1 MLKLRCSRKLRRAKK
16 GKSKS
21 NVPVRLMK
29 KIIIMKK
36 LVQFAVDYPV
46 TVLMVTLAVVLL
58 GWISYDKLGV
68 DLFPDLNN
76 PRLYVEIR
84 AGERPP
90 EEMEKRFVKNI
101 ESLAIRQRGVVQVFS
116 ECRSGRARI
125 TVEYAWN
132 KDMDEA
138 FLDLQ
143 KALGPV
149 SQDRDVEELNI
160 TRHDPNSAPV
170 MQLAFYHDNITDMN
184 RLRMVAQSYLRN
196 ELVRLDGIAAVELSG
211 EEEAEVVISTDEY
224 LLRSF
229 GLTLDGVGQRIQSFN
244 RTVSGGSVTEMGRQY
259 IVKGV
264 SLLRSLDDFR
274 GIIVG
279 YKPVEK
285 MPQGAS
291 TEIQASVT
299 KVPIFLGEVADIAYR
314 NKRPE
319 SIVRI
324 NGRRCLGLSIYKE
337 TRFNTVKAVEQV
349 DTRLKEMEASLAG
362 YHIIRVNDQ
371 GAYISAAVGEVK
383 NTALLGIVL
392 AILILFLFLRRVG
405 VTLIISLAIPI
416 SIIATFNLMY
426 FGGLTLNIMTLGGLA
441 LGAGMLV
448 DNAIVV
454 MENIF
459 RNNEAG
465 LDVRA
470 AAVTGTAQVGG
481 AITASTLTTIVVF
494 LPIVY
499 MHGASGELFKDEAW
513 TVAFSLLS
521 SLFVAIFLI
530 PMLYYYIFRHRPV
543 KKTHYSVKF
552 TGYAAFL
559 RQVLR
564 RRWSVTATA
573 VVLVTAAYLILPRLG
588 MEFMPPAESNEVV
601 MKMILPEGTTLE
613 RTSDA
618 LRNMEEVIREMLG
631 DDLEMLYTR
640 AGSESGQGGDIQ
652 AVFIGENN
660 GSIRIVLKK
669 EAHISTD
676 QVIRVLGDV
685 AGGVPGMKLDFS
697 HEETAL
703 RSILGTG
710 EAPVVVEVQGEDP
723 EVLLHLAGEVEARMK
738 TVEGLYNI
746 KSSIEEGA
754 PELEVVIDRMR
765 AGLYDLDVATV
776 TTTIRNKLTG
786 RESGSVEMDGEMEPV
801 ILRLPPM
808 DRQALAD
815 IDIRK
820 GNTTVRLSEIAEIRE
835 STLPREILR
844 RNQSR
849 IVRITAQTEKKEAL
863 DKMSVKIRTALGSID
878 VPQDYRIRIT
888 GEEAR
893 RQASTENLGFALLL
907 SIILVYMVL
916 ASQFESLVHPFTI
929 LLTIP
934 LAGVGTVLL
943 FWVLGRPLDIM
954 ALIGVI
960 LLAGIAVNDS
970 IILVDRI
977 NQLRREG
984 LSRREA
990 IIEAGRQRIRPI
1002 LMTSLTTVLALL
1014 PLIIG
1019 FGENVALRSSMAL
1032 AVIGG
1037 LTTSTLLTLVV
1048 IPCFYDLLDSVKEKI
1063 TGRKEIQT
1071 VPEG

>member
-1 MLKLRCSRKLRRAKK
+1 
-16 GKSKS
+16 
-21 NVPVRLMK
+21 
-29 KIIIMKK
+29 MKK
-36 LVQFAVDYPV
+36 LVTFAVDYPV

-76 PRLYVEIR
+76 PRLYIEVK

-90 EEMEKRFVKNI
+90 EEMEKRYVKNI
-101 ESLAIRQRGVVQVFS
+101 ESMAIRQRGVVQVFS
-116 ECRSGRARI
+116 VCRSGRARI
-125 TVEYAWN
+125 TVAYTWN

-143 KALGPV
+143 KALGSV
-149 SQDRDVEELNI
+149 SQDRDIEELNI

-170 MQLAFYHDNITDMN
+170 MQLALTHDNITDMN
-184 RLRMVAQSYLRN
+184 RLRVVAQNYIRN
-196 ELVRLDGIAAVELSG
+196 ELVRLDGIAGVDISGG
-211 EEEAEVVISTDEY
+211 EEGEVVISTDEY

-229 GLTLDGVGQRIQSFN
+229 GLTLDGVGQRIQAFN
-244 RTVSGGSVTEMGRQY
+244 RTVSGGSVTEMGKKY

-264 SLLRSLDDFR
+264 SLLRNLDDFR

-279 YKPVEK
+279 YKPVEQV
-285 MPQGAS
+285 PQGQQ
-291 TEIQASVT
+291 QATGVT
-299 KVPIFLGEVADIAYR
+299 RVPVFLGEVAEISFQ

-319 SIVRI
+319 NIVRI
-324 NGRRCLGLSIYKE
+324 NGKRCLGLSIYKE

-349 DTRLKEMEASLAG
+349 NKRLQEMEASLTG
-362 YHIIRVNDQ
+362 YHLIRVNDQ
-371 GAYISAAVGEVK
+371 GAYISNAVSGVK

-392 AILILFLFLRRVG
+392 AILVLYLFLRRLG
-405 VTLIISLAIPI
+405 VTLIISLAIPV

-459 RNNEAG
+459 RNSEAG
-465 LDVRA
+465 LDVRS

-499 MHGASGELFKDEAW
+499 LHGASGELFKDEAW

-530 PMLYYYIFRHRPV
+530 PMLYYYIFRNRPV
-543 KKTHYSVKF
+543 KPTHYSVKF
-552 TGYAAFL
+552 HGYAAVLKKML
-559 RQVLR
+559 RH
-564 RRWSVTATA
+564 RWA
-573 VVLVTAAYLILPRLG
+573 VTAAALFLVVGAYLLLPFLG
-588 MEFMPPAESNEVV
+588 MEFMPPADSRQVV
-601 MKMILPEGTTLE
+601 MKVTLPEGTTLE
-613 RTSDA
+613 RTSAA
-618 LRNMEEVIREMLG
+618 LQNLETVIREMTG
-631 DDLEMLYTR
+631 DDLETLYTHV
-640 AGSESGQGGDIQ
+640 GSESSEGGDIQ
-652 AVFIGENN
+652 AVFQGENN
-660 GSIRIVLKK
+660 GSVRIVLKK
-669 EAHISTD
+669 EAGIHTD
-676 QVIRVLGDV
+676 ELIRALGDV

-697 HEETAL
+697 TGETAL
-703 RSILGTG
+703 QSILGTS
-710 EAPVVVEVQGEDP
+710 EAPVVVEVQGEDQQ
-723 EVLLHLAGEVEARMK
+723 VLQQLAGEVAAKMQGVK
-738 TVEGLYNI
+738 GLYNI
-746 KSSIEEGA
+746 KTSVGEGA
-754 PELEVVIDRMR
+754 PELEVVIDRLR
-765 AGLYDLDVATV
+765 AGIYNLDVATV
-776 TTTIRNKLTG
+776 TATLKNKLTG
-786 RESGSVEMDGEMEPV
+786 RQSGNVEIDGEMEPV
-801 ILRLPPM
+801 VMKLPQM
-808 DRQALAD
+808 DRKALSD
-815 IDIRK
+815 LVIRK
-820 GNTTVRLSEIAEIRE
+820 GNQVVRLAEIADIRE
-835 STLPREILR
+835 AVSPREILR

-849 IVRITAQTEKKEAL
+849 IVRITARMGKNEAL
-863 DKMSVKIRTALGSID
+863 DKMSARISAALQDIEI
-878 VPQDYRIRIT
+878 PQDYRISIT

-893 RQASTENLGFALLL
+893 RKESMGNLGFALLL
-907 SIILVYMVL
+907 SIVLVYMVL

-943 FWVLGRPLDIM
+943 FLALGRPLDIM

-977 NQLRREG
+977 NQLRQEG
-984 LSRREA
+984 LPRREA
-990 IIEAGRQRIRPI
+990 IVEAGRQRIRPI

-1048 IPCFYDLLDSVKEKI
+1048 IPCFYDILDSLKEMI
-1063 TGRKEIQT
+1063 TGKKELTTIT
-1071 VPEG
+1071 RE

>member
-1 MLKLRCSRKLRRAKK
+1 
-16 GKSKS
+16 
-21 NVPVRLMK
+21 
-29 KIIIMKK
+29 MKK

-46 TVLMVTLAVVLL
+46 TVTMVTLAVVLL

-76 PRLYVEIR
+76 PRLYVEVK

-90 EEMEKRFVKNI
+90 EEMEKRYVKNM
-101 ESLAIRQRGVVQVFS
+101 ESMAIRQRGVVQVFS
-116 ECRSGRARI
+116 ECRTGRARI
-125 TVEYAWN
+125 TVEYAWD

-138 FLDLQ
+138 YLDLQ
-143 KALGPV
+143 KAMGSF
-149 SQDRDVEELNI
+149 SQDRDIEELNI

-184 RLRMVAQSYLRN
+184 QLRVVAQNYLRN
-196 ELVRLDGIAAVELSG
+196 ELVRLDGIAGVELSG
-211 EEEAEVVISTDEY
+211 EEEREVVINTNEY
-224 LLRSF
+224 LLQAF
-229 GLTLDGVGQRIQSFN
+229 GLTLDAVGQRIQNFN

-274 GIIVG
+274 TLIVG
-279 YKPVEK
+279 YKPVAAL
-285 MPQGAS
+285 PQGAQTS
-291 TEIQASVT
+291 AGVT
-299 KVPIFLGEVADIAYR
+299 RVPVFLGEVADISFR
-314 NKRPE
+314 NQRPE
-319 SIVRI
+319 SITRI
-324 NGRRCLGLSIYKE
+324 NGERCIGLSIYKE

-349 DTRLKEMEASLAG
+349 KKRLTEMQQSLAG
-362 YHIIRVNDQ
+362 YHLVTVNDQ
-371 GAYISAAVGEVK
+371 GAYISSAIDEVK

-392 AILILFLFLRRVG
+392 AVLILFLFLRRVG

-552 TGYAAFL
+552 TRYAAVL
-559 RQVLR
+559 RRILR
-564 RRWSVTATA
+564 RRWP
-573 VVLVTAAYLILPRLG
+573 VTAAAALLVAGAFLLLPRLG
-588 MEFMPPAESNEVV
+588 MEFMPPADSRALTVEVT
-601 MKMILPEGTTLE
+601 LPEGTTLE
-613 RTSDA
+613 RTAAA
-618 LRNMEEVIREMLG
+618 LDNMEKLIREMQG
-631 DDLEMLYTR
+631 DDLAAVYTH
-640 AGSESGQGGDIQ
+640 AGARTGTGGDVQ
-652 AVFIGENN
+652 AVFKGENS
-660 GSIRIVLKK
+660 GTVQVVLKK
-669 EAHISTD
+669 DARINTD
-676 QVIRVLGDV
+676 GVIRSIGSITGD
-685 AGGVPGMKLDFS
+685 VPGMKLTFRR
-697 HEETAL
+697 EETAL
-703 RSILGTG
+703 RSILGTD
-710 EAPVVVEVQGEDP
+710 EAPVVVEVQGEEMD
-723 EVLLHLAGEVEARMK
+723 VLQQLAGEVAEKMK
-738 TVEGLYNI
+738 KVEGLYNVRT
-746 KSSIEEGA
+746 SVEEGA
-754 PELEVVIDRMR
+754 PELEVVIDRLR
-765 AGLYDLDVATV
+765 AGLYNIDVATV
-776 TTTIRNKLTG
+776 TNTIRNKLTG
-786 RESGSVEMDGEMEPV
+786 RESGSVDLGGEREPIV
-801 ILRLPPM
+801 IRLPQM
-808 DRQALAD
+808 DRKDLAGITIHGAD
-815 IDIRK
+815 Q
-820 GNTTVRLSEIAEIRE
+820 TVRLSEIADIRE
-835 STLPREILR
+835 STSPREILR

-849 IVRITAQTEKKEAL
+849 IIRITAQMGKEEAL
-863 DKMSVKIRTALGSID
+863 DKMSGRIRASLASLD
-878 VPQDYRIRIT
+878 VPRDYRITIT
-888 GEEAR
+888 GEEAQR
-893 RQASTENLGFALLL
+893 KASMQNLGFALLL
-907 SIILVYMVL
+907 SVVLVYMVL

-943 FWVLGRPLDIM
+943 FWLLGRPLDIM

-977 NQLRREG
+977 NQLRQEG
-984 LSRREA
+984 LARRDA
-990 IIEAGRQRIRPI
+990 IVEAGRQRIRPI
-1002 LMTSLTTVLALL
+1002 LMTSLTTVLALF
-1014 PLIIG
+1014 PLILG

-1048 IPCFYDLLDSVKEKI
+1048 IPCFYDILDSMKERV
-1063 TGRKEIQT
+1063 TGRKELQT
-1071 VPEG
+1071 ETQS